1 VHVRSRLA
9 VSERRAC
16 RIIGQARST
25 QRRRRQVRDDEAAL
39 TSAIER
45 LATQYGRYGYR
56 RIRRMLVDEGWR
68 VNVKRVW
75 RIWRREGLKVPKKQP
90 KRGRLWLNDGSC
102 VRLAARAAQSRLVL
116 RLHPGSDGGHRT
128 FRMLCVIDEFTR
140 RCLALWWRDDFD
152 RTMCFS
158 A

>member
-1 VHVRSRLA
+1 VHVRSRIA

-16 RIIGQARST
+16 RIVGQARAT
-25 QRRRRQVRDDEAAL
+25 QRRRPQARDDEAAL

-75 RIWRREGLKVPKKQP
+75 RIWRR
-90 KRGRLWLNDGSC
+90 
-102 VRLAARAAQSRLVL
+102 
-116 RLHPGSDGGHRT
+116 GG
-128 FRMLCVIDEFTR
+128 
-140 RCLALWWRDDFD
+140 
-152 RTMCFS
+152 
-158 A
+158 